1 MTKLLNLNQLSPKET
16 RQVQIGEKSYPIKE
30 MSVEDFIE
38 TTRVAESLEAETS
51 YGKQL
56 EATIGLIKRAIP
68 AIDQATLL
76 NLSLE
81 QLKAL
86 TGFIRGEDPATLIN
100 AAKAEQE
107 QSSTEEATAGGNA

>member
-16 RQVQIGEKSYPIKE
+16 RQVQIGETNYTIKE

-38 TTRVAESLEAETS
+38 TTRVAEALETETS

-68 AIDQATLL
+68 TIDQTTLL

-86 TGFIRGEDPATLIN
+86 TGFIRGEDPASLVG
-100 AAKAEQE
+100 EQKVE
-107 QSSTEEATAGGNA
+107 DKTTEGSTEGND